1 MKIRCT
7 IAVIGVFALCML
19 SACKPSRGTAVGP
32 LNSNTVVATVN
43 GQDVLAG
50 QIEEILQTA
59 IRQRADLGL
68 RTTPAQLDQER
79 RRLIE
84 MRITDTLMRGVLA
97 TSDVVVTDAEVERQI
112 GLLLTNEYNGVA
124 QLQNALKDNNMTY
137 DQFREGLRMKMALF
151 KLVESDPRF
160 VTSTVTEAQHYY
172 DANSNEYMY
181 PDQLTL
187 HHILLTNSA
196 SAQAASNA
204 VMRLADIQKKI
215 AAGLPFDTAAQEY
228 SQCPSAA
235 RGGLLGVISR
245 DDQSLPAALVT
256 TAFNLPLSNVSDVVS
271 TEMGAHLLY
280 TTSFLPAHTAAF
292 ETVAAEIMEG
302 IDLGTRQQLLQ
313 QWAQQLRQNATVI
326 YKK

>member
-1 MKIRCT
+1 
-7 IAVIGVFALCML
+7 
-19 SACKPSRGTAVGP
+19 
-32 LNSNTVVATVN
+32 
-43 GQDVLAG
+43 
-50 QIEEILQTA
+50 
-59 IRQRADLGL
+59 
-68 RTTPAQLDQER
+68 
-79 RRLIE
+79 
-84 MRITDTLMRGVLA
+84 
-97 TSDVVVTDAEVERQI
+97 
-112 GLLLTNEYNGVA
+112 
-124 QLQNALKDNNMTY
+124 
-137 DQFREGLRMKMALF
+137 
-151 KLVESDPRF
+151 
-160 VTSTVTEAQHYY
+160 
-172 DANSNEYMY
+172 MY